1 LDGVTRASRKDAIM
15 SADRHPQVLNLR
27 DVKPTEFTHGA
38 KFGGTRKRL
47 AATTGSKEIGCS
59 WFEIPPGR
67 QNFPHHYHFGNEEAF
82 FVLSGS
88 GSLRLGDARI
98 PIEAGDYI
106 ACPPGSGSA
115 HAIVNTGTEPLRYLG
130 ISTAHATD
138 VVVYADSKKF
148 SAVGGADMHKG
159 LKAAP
164 FFKIVKDQPDVDYFL
179 DEE

>member
-1 LDGVTRASRKDAIM
+1 M
-15 SADRHPQVLNLR
+15 SADRHPRVLNLR
-27 DVKPTEFTHGA
+27 DVKPMEFMHGA

-47 AATTGSKEIGCS
+47 AASTGSKDIGCS

-88 GSLRLGDARI
+88 GTLRLGDQRI
-98 PIEAGDYI
+98 PIEAGDYV
-106 ACPPGSGSA
+106 ACPGGAESA
-115 HAIVNTGTEPLRYLG
+115 HSILNTGTEQLRYLG
-130 ISTAHATD
+130 ISTANATD

-159 LKAAP
+159 LRAAP